1 MLNDQNVISLTN
13 LKIALDKLDLKYK
26 GEKEENFKIFIT
38 PFESKLIE
46 NIQDPEYKFQCLIT
60 VLFMMSKSHKDEK
73 GKSYK

>member
-46 NIQDPEYKFQCLIT
+46 NI
-60 VLFMMSKSHKDEK
+60 
-73 GKSYK
+73 